1 MNAEKASETK
11 TAKETESLTR
21 QLVLDYIDHN
31 GGYSFM
37 NKPVTNT
44 TPSDDVFKQLEARLG
59 MESKFSHQG
68 EYNLFAKVVRTQR
81 FRAHDSFL
89 FMKKDPKT
97 SLLER
102 IVQSYLG
109 MTSNLLS
116 VSKKGLNEEND
127 KNKCNDSKTKRSQNE
142 VKSKQ
147 LSILSAA
154 IDNVPQNSPQRQ
166 SIRNSPYIERQ
177 HHRSSKLRPV
187 TATPNAKRRFTR
199 PSTASPTFHR
209 QRIKVHAPHSDG
221 KSRSK
226 ESWIPEEIRQKMLK
240 RELSVA
246 MVNFEAKETCNM
258 SMKHIT
264 RENGDSLERSLSKEK
279 FGIEQR
285 KPCGLCC
292 MKFLPVNLVLAVPL
306 KAVLDIRNSWG
317 DKFDPEGSRSIRVN
331 PNLRKAPACY
341 NSTRVCAFCAQ
352 LFDQQQDTYRPSFE
366 AKEAEKER
374 LRDLELEAQ
383 RKIEN
388 DPLSQIEKERDAEV
402 TELNRVVSRQKKSRE
417 KDVDEISNH
426 RHSTQGKL
434 RLPNSRL

>member
-1 MNAEKASETK
+1 MKEEKASTAK
-11 TAKETESLTR
+11 TAKETECLTR

-31 GGYSFM
+31 GGHNFL
-37 NKPVTNT
+37 NEPVTNT
-44 TPSDDVFKQLEARLG
+44 TSSDDVFKRLEARLE

-68 EYNLFAKVVRTQR
+68 EYNLFAEFVRTQSA
-81 FRAHDSFL
+81 RADDEFL
-89 FMKKDPKT
+89 FMKTDPKK

-116 VSKKGLNEEND
+116 VSKKGLNKEND
-127 KNKCNDSKTKRSQNE
+127 KNKNNDSKIKRSPKE

-147 LSILSAA
+147 LAMSAT
-154 IDNVPQNSPQRQ
+154 IESMPQNSPQRQ
-166 SIRNSPYIERQ
+166 SLRNSPYTERQ
-177 HHRSSKLRPV
+177 NHRHSKFRPV
-187 TATPNAKRRFTR
+187 TATPNPKRRFTR
-199 PSTASPTFHR
+199 PSTASPNFHR

-221 KSRSK
+221 KPRSK

-402 TELNRVVSRQKKSRE
+402 TELNKVVSREKKSRE
-417 KDVDEISNH
+417 KDIDEISVR

-434 RLPNSRL
+434 RLPISRL